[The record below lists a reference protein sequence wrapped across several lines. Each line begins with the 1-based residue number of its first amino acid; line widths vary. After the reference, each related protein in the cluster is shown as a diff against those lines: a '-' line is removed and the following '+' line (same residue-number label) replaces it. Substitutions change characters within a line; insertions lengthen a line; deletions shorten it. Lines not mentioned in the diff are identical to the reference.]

1 MVESLNGLDMGMLAG
16 ETPEWHMHTGALV
29 LLDPLEGRAADF
41 AARLGEVLTARRGL
55 LGPFRHRL
63 LEAPFGLGRSLW
75 IEASDAE
82 LGARVTRVRVP
93 EPATMH
99 EVADLAGTIFSTPLN
114 RSGPLWE
121 IAVVEGMANG
131 QVALIVKVH
140 HALMDGVRGARLFE
154 ALFDLEPDSPVN
166 RPDGDV
172 VASEIIPSVW
182 HMAGDSAAFLAG
194 IPLRAARLGAS
205 LVPAVGRLVQVLVS
219 PSGRDA
225 ALPFRAPRTLLN
237 QPLTAER
244 AFAFSSVRLDEM
256 RRVKKH
262 FGVTMND
269 VALALSSAAL
279 REYLVKRDALPGRPL
294 VAQIP
299 VGVHREGDASGGNF
313 VAAAGASLHTDIA
326 DPVERLAAIHVS
338 MQSAKAVQAALG
350 DDIVVNALGVFPP
363 AVLTAGLGLY
373 RSLGLA
379 RMHSPI
385 FNAIISNVPGP
396 PIPLYS
402 CGARLAATYTLGPLL
417 MGCGVNITLMSH
429 EDRVDFGIATCPD
442 VVEDPWELAAAIPE
456 ALTALLDAADV

>member
-16 ETPEWHMHTGALV
+16 ETSDWHMHTGALV
-29 LLDPLEGRAADF
+29 LLDPIEGQAVDVAE
-41 AARLGEVLTARRGL
+41 RLGAVLRARRGL

-63 LEAPFGLGRSLW
+63 VEAPLRLGRALW
-75 IEASDAE
+75 VEASDAE
-82 LGARVTRVRVP
+82 LAARVNRVRI
-93 EPATMH
+93 PAPGTMR
-99 EVADLAGTIFSTPLN
+99 EVADLAGRIFSTPLN
-114 RSGPLWE
+114 RDGPLWE
-121 IAVVEGMANG
+121 ISVVEGMASG
-131 QVALIVKVH
+131 QVGLIVKVH

-154 ALFDLEPDSPVN
+154 ALFDLEPDAPVE

-172 VASEIIPSVW
+172 VAPESVPSRW
-182 HMAGDSAAFLAG
+182 RMLADTGAFLAG
-194 IPLRAARLGAS
+194 VPVRAARLGLS
-205 LVPAVGRLVQVLVS
+205 LVPATGRLVQVLRS
-219 PSGRDA
+219 PDGHNA
-225 ALPFRAPRTLLN
+225 ALPFRAPRSLLN
-237 QPLTAER
+237 RPLSPER

-279 REYLVKRDALPGRPL
+279 REYLVKRDALPDRAL

-299 VGVHREGDASGGNF
+299 VGVHREGQDNGGNF

-326 DPVERLAAIHVS
+326 DPVERLAAIHAS
-338 MQSAKAVQAALG
+338 MQSAKAVQSALG
-350 DDIVVNALGVFPP
+350 DDIVVDALGVFPP
-363 AVLTAGLGLY
+363 AVLSAGIGLYRGLGLD
-373 RSLGLA
+373 RV
-379 RMHSPI
+379 HSPI

-442 VVEDPWELAAAIPE
+442 VVEDPWELAAAIPD
-456 ALTALLDAADV
+456 ALTALLDAIDG